1 MEEGLSAHERLA
13 DRLVKIIVRLN
24 SGEKL
29 HIHQLAEEFKTHPRT
44 IKRDFARLETTELP
58 IIHDEKTK
66 TIYLNPIALGNFG
79 TNDIVNFA
87 QLSGIQK
94 LYPRLNFPF
103 LRDLLDNSKTQIYT
117 AKGYTFEDSS
127 LYSEY
132 FKKLNDAIQNKKR
145 IQFFYKDLMRNV
157 KPYRLIHHHGC
168 WYLAA
173 VEQEELKT
181 YRLGRISGICFPEKD
196 LHFKHDAEILRQL
209 ENEDTIWFSNEKKI
223 EVILAIH
230 PKVTSYF
237 IQRTLFPEQQVIK
250 RLDDGGLLVS
260 TQISHYQQILPLI
273 RYWIPNI
280 KIMNPVGLQQ
290 ELEDELRDY
299 LVLSN

>member
-58 IIHDEKTK
+58 ILHDEKTK

-79 TNDIVNFA
+79 ANDIVNFA
-87 QLSGIQK
+87 QLSGVQK
-94 LYPRLNFPF
+94 LYPKLNFPF
-103 LRDLLDNSKTQIYT
+103 LRDLLDNSKPQTYT

-127 LYSEY
+127 LYSEQ

-145 IQFFYKDLMRNV
+145 TQFFYKDLIRTV

-181 YRLGRISGICFPEKD
+181 YRLGRISGICFPERD
-196 LHFKHDAEILRQL
+196 LYFELDNQVLRQL

-223 EVILAIH
+223 EVILAIN
-230 PKVTSYF
+230 PKVTLYF
-237 IQRTLFPEQQVIK
+237 MQRPLFPEQQVVK
-250 RLDDGGLLVS
+250 HLDDGGLLIS
-260 TQISHYQQILPLI
+260 SQISHYQQILPLV
-273 RYWIPNI
+273 RYWIPNV
-280 KIMNPVGLQQ
+280 KIMNPVGLQE

-299 LVLSN
+299 LVFAN